1 MAAQKNRSALTE
13 AGKKMGKALAR
24 SSHTVEKTGK
34 KMKKAGEKLVK
45 DAAKKA
51 EKTVQSALGKVKAEL
66 SSLPAQTKLM
76 PFGYKKEVSELTHK
90 NKKTPCT
97 APEKSLLFKPGKGVT
112 VEGQI
117 GFLAGDILEYLCEN
131 GTTQVTELAGVMKK
145 RGGLP
150 LLGAAL
156 GWLAREAKIS
166 FSPCGTKVSRL

>member
-1 MAAQKNRSALTE
+1 MAAQKDRSALTE

-24 SSHTVEKTGK
+24 SSHTVEKTGQ

-45 DAAKKA
+45 DATKKA
-51 EKTVQSALGKVKAEL
+51 EKTVQSAIGKVR
-66 SSLPAQTKLM
+66 
-76 PFGYKKEVSELTHK
+76 KEVSELPHK
-90 NKKTPCT
+90 KAPCAT
-97 APEKSLLFKPGKGVT
+97 PEKSPLFKPGKGMT

-131 GTTQVTELAGVMKK
+131 GTTPVTEIAGVMKK
-145 RGGLP
+145 RGGP
-150 LLGAAL
+150 ALLGAAL